1 MTLTITLQNI
11 GGIDD
16 LTLNFKRGKNLIIAP
31 NAVGKSSFVRG
42 IELLNMPSKKIAK
55 RRYYFNFFT
64 KSSAVKLDMEGFGS
78 TERRF
83 NINGNKIAVMGDT
96 FHPESQKVNLFS
108 LATPDNELI
117 MSITTGRNLEDLLTQ
132 YSDVKYYSY
141 LISVIKNRLS
151 SLKKDLRIYLVYESD
166 VENLR
171 KDRSTLEQELT
182 TAETERRTLP
192 KINLEEIKS
201 LKDSEERFRKLTK
214 EVADL
219 KNTIE
224 AAHDIIKLDRARIRD
239 QQNLSDRMEEEIKNF
254 MKDHPRVE
262 QEISHLVDRTKETRK
277 FLQEVK
283 EEKRETEKAIKEV
296 RNWISL
302 SRSMDLSKCIICGR
316 PYSEKNAKTREDK
329 LLVEDSHQSKR
340 MREYEFQIDD
350 LERRKEDLELQVHR
364 IKNDNQLRINKAR
377 QEIRRLTRE
386 MQDKEEEIDSSQK
399 NLELKTSELK
409 ILEKSIDDDLKSKIE
424 LVTDLDAKIQR
435 ISGKI
440 EQVEKQISEKSDRMG
455 QADLV
460 QAEHEFYQV
469 FQTHLETREKI
480 VKMLVLENFNAQ
492 IKFVYSRLKFQ
503 DFEEIRIDN
512 EFRLIVKRKRRGSTI
527 DQPIESLSDSERI
540 TIALICMLAGR
551 EEYVKDYPIFCL
563 DKVTL
568 DYDPSRFTMFLDYL
582 AQRGVPYI
590 LVTAAKSIEESSGQ
604 LEVEHL

>member
-11 GGIDD
+11 GGIDE
-16 LTLNFKRGKNLIIAP
+16 LTLNFRQGKNLITAP
-31 NAVGKSSFVRG
+31 NAIGKSSFVRG
-42 IELLNMPSKKIAK
+42 IELLNMPGSKISK
-55 RRYYFNFFT
+55 RRYYFNLFT
-64 KSSAVKLDMEGFGS
+64 KSSSVKLDMEGYGKA
-78 TERRF
+78 ERHF
-83 NINGNKIAVMGDT
+83 NIDGKKITVVGDT
-96 FHPESQKVNLFS
+96 FHPENQKVNLFS
-108 LATPDNELI
+108 LATPDNKLI
-117 MSITTGRNLEDLLTQ
+117 TSITTGRNLEELLTQ

-151 SLKKDLRIYLVYESD
+151 NLKKDLRIYLVYESD

-171 KDRSTLEQELT
+171 KERSNLERELSNAEKDRKS
-182 TAETERRTLP
+182 LP

-201 LKDSEERFRKLTK
+201 LKDSEARFQELTK
-214 EVADL
+214 EVANL
-219 KNTIE
+219 KNMIE
-224 AAHDIIKLDRARIRD
+224 AAHDIIKLDKARIRD
-239 QQNLSDRMEEEIKNF
+239 QQKLSDRMEEEIKNF
-254 MKDHPRVE
+254 MNDHPRVE
-262 QEISHLVDRTKETRK
+262 QEISHLVTRTKETRK

-283 EEKRETEKAIKEV
+283 QEKRETEKAIKEV

-316 PYSEKNAKTREDK
+316 PYSEKNAKNREDK

-364 IKNDNQLRINKAR
+364 IKNDNQLRINKA
-377 QEIRRLTRE
+377 QKEIRRLNRE
-386 MQDKEEEIDSSQK
+386 MQEKEEEIDSSK
-399 NLELKTSELK
+399 KTLEIKSSELK
-409 ILEKSIDDDLKSKIE
+409 ILEKSIDDDLKTKIE
-424 LVTDLDAKIQR
+424 LITDLDAKIQR

-440 EQVEKQISEKSDRMG
+440 EQVEKQIGEKSDRMG

-469 FQTHLETREKI
+469 FQEHLESREKI

-503 DFEEIRIDN
+503 DFEEIKIDN
-512 EFRLIVKRKRRGSTI
+512 EFRLIVRRKRRGATI

-568 DYDPSRFTMFLDYL
+568 DYDPSRFSMILDYL
-582 AQRGVPYI
+582 VQRGVPYI
-590 LVTAAKSIEESSGQ
+590 LVTAAKSIEDSSGQ
-604 LEVEHL
+604 LEVEYL